1 VTVTPRPFRNF
12 HRRPRTRYGGLS
24 SSCAFAPPR
33 PGFCSSPRLARAAAS
48 GLLPPGPVRGWSA
61 PGPVMSVYRELS
73 RCERPYVD
81 SPITLRPPLE
91 TLPPSGEC
99 PPRGSSLCWSCR
111 WLPWT
116 TRPATRIQAAR
127 VRPGWGQGAPPGRRT
142 CRVDSIQ
149 AEGRAASGLGSRE
162 RRWVGSG
169 SQHTGCCRPRHPVDR
184 ASTLGLPR
192 IDARLRSKPWIR
204 RRKSRS
210 VGSPR

>member
-1 VTVTPRPFRNF
+1 VTPRPFRNF

-127 VRPGWGQGAPPGRRT
+127 VRPGWARDRR
-142 CRVDSIQ
+142 V
-149 AEGRAASGLGSRE
+149 GVPAAWTRFRLRGGLP
-162 RRWVGSG
+162 VGSARG
-169 SQHTGCCRPRHPVDR
+169 SGAGSGRG
-184 ASTLGLPR
+184 ASTRGAAGRGTQWTAHQRWACLVSTP
-192 IDARLRSKPWIR
+192 D
-204 RRKSRS
+204 
-210 VGSPR
+210 